1 MSLLQIIQDAT
12 DELGLPRPAAVVSNT
27 DNTVRAL
34 LRYANAEGKALARHK
49 SSWAELQRE
58 HTFSTADG
66 TAEYSLPDDF
76 DRFIDDTAWDR
87 ANYWEM
93 RGPLSPQ
100 DWQEVKS
107 GLTQTAALRRRWRV
121 KRAASGSAKVFFVD
135 PTPSSVDTLVFEY
148 ISSGWCRNAAD
159 DTYYSRWNADTD
171 EPLLDAEVM
180 TKGVVWRWKAGRGLE
195 YAIDLAEYEGM
206 RDERAASS
214 SGSKILPIGT
224 TRLVLPDGIVPETGF
239 GA

>member
-12 DELGLPRPAAVVSNT
+12 DELGLPRPTSVISST

-49 SSWAELQRE
+49 GSWAELQRE
-58 HTFSTADG
+58 YTFNTADG
-66 TAEYSLPDDF
+66 TAEYSLPSDF

-87 ANYWEM
+87 ANYWAM

-100 DWQEVKS
+100 EWQEVKS

-121 KRAASGSAKVFFVD
+121 KRSASGSAKVFFVD
-135 PTPSSVDTLVFEY
+135 PTPSSVDELVFEY

-159 DTYYSRWNADTD
+159 DTYYARWNADTD

-195 YAIDLAEYEGM
+195 YAVELAEYEGM

-214 SGSKILPIGT
+214 HGAKILPIGT
-224 TRLVLPDGIVPETGF
+224 TRLALPDGVIPETGF